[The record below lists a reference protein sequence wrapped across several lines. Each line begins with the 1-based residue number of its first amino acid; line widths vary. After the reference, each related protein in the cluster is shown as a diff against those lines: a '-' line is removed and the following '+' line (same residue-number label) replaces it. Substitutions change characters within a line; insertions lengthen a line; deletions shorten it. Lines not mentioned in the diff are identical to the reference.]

1 MKKRNSLLL
10 AALAAIFIISCEK
23 DFNGIGENL
32 IDQTNFNT
40 SNISDVTVTT
50 TQVNFYEPDGSGID
64 HPVQTDNL
72 SYNLLGIYNDPV
84 YGYTTANVVTQ
95 VELNAY
101 GVDFDDT
108 AQLTDVELVIPY
120 YSRRTEVD
128 AEGAGTYELDSVYG
142 STPIDLKVFRSN
154 YFLNDFVAGDNDD
167 FDETRRYYSDEQ
179 EDLFGTDISP
189 INLLEEVYTGVFSPD
204 NAEDFNYQLDED
216 GNIDLD
222 DENNPIIAERFAP
235 RFRES
240 LDVADFA
247 WLLDPANEVAL
258 SNANN
263 FKDFYRG
270 LYFTVALQTTPTV
283 QTEGV
288 LAGLDLSNAF
298 IDMTYEYEKKDD
310 DGNTELDEDGNPVML
325 EGTVR
330 MTFTGKKVNFF
341 NNTFNPLT
349 TPNRLYLK
357 GGEGAMAEVN
367 LFGTEDTPGSEVY
380 PELEAL
386 KTQAESEKWLI
397 NEANLQFYVDN
408 NITQGGNS
416 EPERIFL
423 FDIDNNKVLLDY
435 LFDSSTDSDA
445 NNVKVNHLGRIER
458 NASDRGVV
466 YKVNVTEHINSLI
479 KLDSTNVKLGL
490 MVSNN
495 VSLLGSS
502 DIKNTENAEGNSDA
516 VLSSSVVSHRGTVLY
531 DENAV
536 DEDKK
541 LKLNIY
547 YTKED

>member
-189 INLLEEVYTGVFSPD
+189 INLLEEVFTGVFSPD

-445 NNVKVNHLGRIER
+445 NNVKVNHLGRLER